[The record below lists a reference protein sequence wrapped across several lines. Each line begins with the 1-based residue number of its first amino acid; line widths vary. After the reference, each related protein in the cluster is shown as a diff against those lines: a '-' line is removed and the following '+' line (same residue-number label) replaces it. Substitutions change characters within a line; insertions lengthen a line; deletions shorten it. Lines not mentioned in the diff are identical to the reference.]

1 MTQFAK
7 ARGYHQVRNEP
18 DRKDKDRGGENT
30 TLIPPDSL
38 LTGKN
43 TGGASSQ
50 NHIFATPQLKPSRFR
65 GSYWQQKLEAAM

>member
-1 MTQFAK
+1 LQKLADITK
-7 ARGYHQVRNEP
+7 LETSLTEKTKTEEARTP
-18 DRKDKDRGGENT
+18 

-50 NHIFATPQLKPSRFR
+50 NHIFATPQLKPGRFR